1 MLSCTFIGHKDTPDE
16 IQPILEKT
24 LVDLIQHK
32 NVNTFYVGTHGRFD
46 KMVRNTLKSLKQ
58 KYENID
64 YSVVLAYLPYKK
76 SEYTDEDFSDT
87 IYPEGLET
95 VPSRFAISKRNK
107 LMIDNSDYI
116 VSYVKHHFGNSA
128 QFEEYAEKKNKNV
141 IKLYSLSL

>member
-1 MLSCTFIGHKDTPDE
+1 
-16 IQPILEKT
+16 
-24 LVDLIQHK
+24 
-32 NVNTFYVGTHGRFD
+32 
-46 KMVRNTLKSLKQ
+46 MVRNTLKSLKQ

-87 IYPEGLET
+87 IYPEGLEA
-95 VPSRFAISKRNK
+95 VPPRFAISKRNK
-107 LMIDNSDYI
+107 WMIDNSDYI